1 MANIYIKYRDRIERF
16 LGEFAEVQPA
26 DAIPLDQA
34 DLAAL
39 PSTIG
44 GQVLASR
51 PGANFQALF
60 TNFNLL
66 TNGFNWDPSG
76 KGSFTV
82 AKTLETLDGTRTSG
96 ECKVLAAA
104 LLGLWVFPPPLGLG
118 QSRSTPKAS
127 LYRFENY
134 SDDDGF
140 ISHHPLLGVRNL
152 SPNILHPHGN
162 RSDRNTYQP
171 LYQWGDHK
179 VVFYDGKLW
188 DPSYKEVWNHEDEM
202 VAFDFTGQKH
212 PKDPN
217 AYQVKVVTPNQAKGW
232 LAGQTMYIVLD
243 LNAGGWKG
251 PYRAIG

>member
-1 MANIYIKYRDRIERF
+1 MVRDRALRRPPLCERRGIALSLIQRCDSCIRTGTGVRRPRVESLRTSKSRASVLFAATSVGEPHAFGRISGPRFRACRVLKENYVANIYIKYRDRLERL

-26 DAIPLDQA
+26 EPIVLDQT

-66 TNGFNWDPSG
+66 TNGFTWDPTA

-134 SDDDGF
+134 SDDGF
-140 ISHHPLLGVRNL
+140 ISHHP
-152 SPNILHPHGN
+152 
-162 RSDRNTYQP
+162 
-171 LYQWGDHK
+171 
-179 VVFYDGKLW
+179 
-188 DPSYKEVWNHEDEM
+188 PSISTR
-202 VAFDFTGQKH
+202 A
-212 PKDPN
+212 
-217 AYQVKVVTPNQAKGW
+217 
-232 LAGQTMYIVLD
+232 AGRGRIGPSVESSSR
-243 LNAGGWKG
+243 AGLPPG
-251 PYRAIG
+251 R